1 VTSARAGS
9 WRELVV
15 AIGVRAALFAVPAA
29 LLALR
34 DGRLVDVASLAALAG
49 AVAAVTG
56 VIERLWPSPGR
67 RDADVVAALVCAPAG
82 AVAAAAAVAQVV
94 YTDAVLRGRVGP
106 LDVSA
111 VATVPLGSL
120 LAFGALVGGALGA
133 LGYVRRQGRDGWEV
147 GAWAMLA
154 LVVVAP
160 PCALLAIFAPPA
172 SWVLVAPI
180 VLVLVNVTVW
190 GGAALDVLAREI
202 VAGLRLEGGD
212 DRDDDP
218 S

>member
-1 VTSARAGS
+1 MTPERGGS

-15 AIGVRAALFAVPAA
+15 VIGVRAALFAVPAA

-34 DGRLVDVASLAALAG
+34 DGRLVDVASMGALAG

-56 VIERLWPSPGR
+56 VIERLWPAPGR
-67 RDADVVAALVCAPAG
+67 RGADVVAALVCVPAG

-111 VATVPLGSL
+111 VGAVPLWSL

-133 LGYVRRQGRDGWEV
+133 LAYVHRQGRDAWEV
-147 GAWAMLA
+147 GAWALLA
-154 LVVVAP
+154 LIVVAP
-160 PCALLAIFAPPA
+160 PCALLAINAPSA
-172 SWVLVAPI
+172 SWVLVAPL

-190 GGAALDVLAREI
+190 GGATLDVLAREI
-202 VAGLRLEGGD
+202 VAELE
-212 DRDDDP
+212 R
-218 S
+218 